1 MSRMNVVR
9 DGDDYDQV
17 LITNHRLRELL
28 ALEKRAEQVEA
39 TVAALRQQK
48 ADIEQQAQT
57 AYRIFKEEVA
67 ALRAALEQLHRE
79 AESYVNLSRSRGVD
93 LRPEAADK
101 VRNAMAASRIA
112 LASAQPPQAEEPAE
126 IVPVLNDEVLSA
138 SWGFAH

>member
-1 MSRMNVVR
+1 MIVVR
-9 DGDDYDQV
+9 DGDDYEQV
-17 LITNHRLRELL
+17 PITRHRLRELL
-28 ALEKRAEQVEA
+28 AIEKRAEQAEA
-39 TVAALRQQK
+39 TVAALQQQK

-112 LASAQPPQAEEPAE
+112 LASARPPQAEDGAK
-126 IVPVLNDEVLSA
+126 
-138 SWGFAH
+138 